1 MGTGTSGKGG
11 ETLEPAEQRAPAAGA
26 GAERKDAVAAG
37 TGGQGPLQN
46 SVASFSP
53 TAESHTIACLQ
64 IPASPR
70 SQRRVRFKA
79 CPESLK

>member
-1 MGTGTSGKGG
+1 MATGTSGREG
-11 ETLEPAEQRAPAAGA
+11 EKLEPADQREPALLAS
-26 GAERKDAVAAG
+26 AERRGAVAAG
-37 TGGQGPLQN
+37 TGGRGPSQN